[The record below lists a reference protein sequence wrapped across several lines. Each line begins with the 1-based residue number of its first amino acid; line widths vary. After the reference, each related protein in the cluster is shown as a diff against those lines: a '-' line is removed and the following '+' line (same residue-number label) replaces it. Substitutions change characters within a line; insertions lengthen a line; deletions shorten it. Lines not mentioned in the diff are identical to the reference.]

1 MPGCEVRLAA
11 DGEILVRSE
20 MMFSGYYKAPEDTAA
35 AFSEGWL
42 LTGDLGEIDEEGF
55 LKIVGRKK
63 ELIVTSTGKKVA
75 PSLLEN
81 MLKEHHLISQAMV
94 YGEGK
99 SYLVALITVNAA
111 SPDAKQVVQQKV
123 DEVNRRV
130 SSTESIKKFAVLER
144 DFEIAKDEITPTGK
158 VKRDVVAKRYSN
170 LIEELYA

>member
-1 MPGCEVRLAA
+1 
-11 DGEILVRSE
+11 
-20 MMFSGYYKAPEDTAA
+20 
-35 AFSEGWL
+35 
-42 LTGDLGEIDEEGF
+42 
-55 LKIVGRKK
+55 
-63 ELIVTSTGKKVA
+63 
-75 PSLLEN
+75 
-81 MLKEHHLISQAMV
+81 MV

-111 SPDAKQVVQQKV
+111 SPDAKQVVRQKV

-130 SSTESIKKFAVLER
+130 SSTEAIKQFAVLER